1 MTLFLMVN
9 EHDIVN
15 MRNSLGLR
23 ARARISFHTISYIT
37 AIHDC
42 PKILK
47 NRYLGKNEERRG
59 KMSD

>member
-42 PKILK
+42 PKIK
-47 NRYLGKNEERRG
+47 KI
-59 KMSD
+59 DI